1 MGHLQL
7 FFNDF
12 EHFQFAISY
21 HSTQTLIGHFQ
32 VNGTM
37 AHVPMPSQS
46 LYMYCRIIYFRG
58 FKISW
63 ISDK

>member
-37 AHVPMPSQS
+37 AHDPMPSQS
-46 LYMYCRIIYFRG
+46 LYMYL
-58 FKISW
+58 K
-63 ISDK
+63 